1 MRSPSPARP
10 SVRPSLFVLLSALA
24 LSAGPG
30 CGERNPVCND
40 CPDLQG
46 AWTLQFELSEP
57 EPCADGTA
65 VGSGT
70 LDLTQVGSSLRGT
83 FGGVE
88 LQGTIFQSWDFSL
101 NGSAPSADEGALEV
115 LHSLTGKFARGQPS
129 LQTGD
134 RLMGTYSA
142 TSPGGCTASG
152 SYVATRVQ

>member
-1 MRSPSPARP
+1 MRSPRP
-10 SVRPSLFVLLSALA
+10 LVFVLLSALTLA
-24 LSAGPG
+24 MGPG
-30 CGERNPVCND
+30 CGEPNPVCND

-46 AWTLQFELSEP
+46 AWTLQFDLTEP

-65 VGSGT
+65 VGSGA
-70 LDLTQVGSSLRGT
+70 LDLTQVGSSLRAT
-83 FGGVE
+83 IGGVE

-101 NGSAPSADEGALEV
+101 NGSAPTAEAGGLEV